1 MVRIFSKIHLKTS
14 ALVLAS
20 TASFLLQADPQLG
33 KDSLDDVIEAM
44 TLEEKVK
51 LVRGTGMNI
60 PGFSTPTVGM
70 VEDKVPGAAGTTYP
84 IERLGI
90 PSIVLADGPAGVRIA
105 PTREGDDNTYYATA
119 FPIASLLASSW
130 DTELTYAVGRAMGN
144 ETLEY
149 GVDILLAPAL
159 NIHRYPLGGRNFEYY
174 SEDPMLSGLMTTAMV
189 RGIQSQ
195 GVGTS
200 IKHFVANNHEWNRKG
215 INVKVQEEALREIF
229 LKGFE
234 IAVEQSQPWTVM
246 SSYNKVN
253 GTHASESH
261 KLLTEVLREQWGFK
275 GFVMTDWFGGEDAV
289 AQMVAGND
297 LLMPGYD
304 MQHEAI
310 QQAVKAGQLDARIL
324 DQNVENI
331 LKIVLRSPTFK
342 GYDYSNQP
350 DLAKHAEIAR
360 AAAAEGMVLLK
371 NNANVLPLAA
381 NKGSIAVFGN
391 YSFDMVTGG
400 TGSGDVNEAYTV
412 SLPDGLINAGFKFD
426 AQLAKQYR
434 EYLSAEK
441 SKRPELVGIEKFL
454 PQEPIAEKQLDE
466 ASIAAAVKNN
476 ALALIT
482 IGRSSGEFSDRKA
495 ENDFYLSDNEQ
506 ALLTRVSKAFKKA
519 NKPVIVV
526 MNIGGVIEMESW
538 KDKADAILL
547 AWQPGQEAGNAIADV
562 VSGKV
567 NPSGKLP
574 TTFAR
579 RLESYPAST
588 NFPGVVTDPDAKPD
602 MMGYVPAEVTYLDG
616 TDIGYRYFQKAP
628 EKVVYPFGYGL
639 SYTSFSFAELT
650 ARVAGGDGKLGVKV
664 TNTGDK
670 AGKQVAQIY
679 ASNQSAEGAVSTL
692 KTFAKTRLLQPGE
705 SQLFQLTV
713 PLEDLA
719 EYDSASKQWKLTAG
733 QYRIDLA
740 SSIQSVESSTTVAV
754 NQTQYFAL

>member
-331 LKIVLRSPTFK
+331 LKIVHP
-342 GYDYSNQP
+342 
-350 DLAKHAEIAR
+350 
-360 AAAAEGMVLLK
+360 
-371 NNANVLPLAA
+371 
-381 NKGSIAVFGN
+381 
-391 YSFDMVTGG
+391 
-400 TGSGDVNEAYTV
+400 
-412 SLPDGLINAGFKFD
+412 
-426 AQLAKQYR
+426 
-434 EYLSAEK
+434 
-441 SKRPELVGIEKFL
+441 
-454 PQEPIAEKQLDE
+454 
-466 ASIAAAVKNN
+466 
-476 ALALIT
+476 
-482 IGRSSGEFSDRKA
+482 
-495 ENDFYLSDNEQ
+495 
-506 ALLTRVSKAFKKA
+506 
-519 NKPVIVV
+519 
-526 MNIGGVIEMESW
+526 
-538 KDKADAILL
+538 
-547 AWQPGQEAGNAIADV
+547 
-562 VSGKV
+562 
-567 NPSGKLP
+567 
-574 TTFAR
+574 
-579 RLESYPAST
+579 
-588 NFPGVVTDPDAKPD
+588 
-602 MMGYVPAEVTYLDG
+602 
-616 TDIGYRYFQKAP
+616 
-628 EKVVYPFGYGL
+628 
-639 SYTSFSFAELT
+639 
-650 ARVAGGDGKLGVKV
+650 
-664 TNTGDK
+664 
-670 AGKQVAQIY
+670 
-679 ASNQSAEGAVSTL
+679 
-692 KTFAKTRLLQPGE
+692 
-705 SQLFQLTV
+705 
-713 PLEDLA
+713 
-719 EYDSASKQWKLTAG
+719 
-733 QYRIDLA
+733 
-740 SSIQSVESSTTVAV
+740 
-754 NQTQYFAL
+754 